1 MKKSFSSMVRRP
13 WLIGTRIGGGGLM
26 APASSITPPRLAEIL
41 SLIGIRATHGRET
54 SGKVTFPVTIDF
66 IGLNFRIHFGL
77 ERKMHSCGPFRTE
90 WWLLTNGE
98 LALRRSPSPNNALF
112 ASLIRVN
119 PLNVRF
125 GTASKLE
132 GHGVGPRSSCTNF
145 AGFGLVTMIV
155 STRNKP
161 CLGED
166 F

>member
-26 APASSITPPRLAEIL
+26 APASSITPPRLAETL
-41 SLIGIRATHGRET
+41 SLIGTRASHGQGT
-54 SGKVTFPVTIDF
+54 SGKVTSHVTIDF
-66 IGLNFRIHFGL
+66 IDLNFGIHFGV
-77 ERKMHSCGPFRTE
+77 ERTMHSCGPFRTE
-90 WWLLTNGE
+90 QWLLMNGE
-98 LALRRSPSPNNALF
+98 LALRRSPSPTNAIF
-112 ASLIRVN
+112 ASLIQVN
-119 PLNVRF
+119 PLNVSF

-145 AGFGLVTMIV
+145 AGFGLVAIIV
-155 STRNKP
+155 STQNKP